1 MSSKF
6 KTLLDAQADNFDEL
20 KFYFHHLLSGD
31 CREDEII
38 ESSIDQG
45 AEDCDISDDCYEIY
59 CQPSDLHSLGEKLEK
74 KFGDANLMKII
85 WKPENNIV
93 IDQDAFTKIDRLI
106 ELLDDNDDVQDIYF
120 NFDIPDDFIS

>member
-1 MSSKF
+1 MSLIF
-6 KTLLDAQADNFDEL
+6 LLNQRFPNQQI
-20 KFYFHHLLSGD
+20 
-31 CREDEII
+31 EDEII

-45 AEDCDISDDCYEIY
+45 AEDCDISEDCYEVY

-85 WKPENNIV
+85 WKSENNVV
-93 IDQDAFTKIDRLI
+93 IDKDTFSKIDRLI